1 MSLAVLF
8 ERWTVTSKRCLAAD
22 ASHQSGGRAGVSRG
36 GGRVGA
42 GWMPS
47 ANTALM
53 PPHRELSELEF
64 DLLRKRHRLVNAAH
78 LWHEAV
84 SDETTTST
92 AEQSGFR
99 EADGLLISAYTD
111 FVWAAGEALRDP
123 HSV

>member
-8 ERWTVTSKRCLAAD
+8 ERWTVTSKRCLA
-22 ASHQSGGRAGVSRG
+22 
-36 GGRVGA
+36 
-42 GWMPS
+42 
-47 ANTALM
+47 
-53 PPHRELSELEF
+53 
-64 DLLRKRHRLVNAAH
+64 
-78 LWHEAV
+78 AV